1 MCDLFRGVM
10 GTELIV
16 VVLVCLVFLY
26 IHIIVTS
33 CYLARSR
40 HTADG
45 NGRCSNQ
52 SPQQPFILPVHRA
65 RPGPRLLLLFFLLLL
80 ISILL
85 SLLEHVSGGNCTLFA
100 VSLCCDA
107 NVNDDAR

>member
-1 MCDLFRGVM
+1 M

-52 SPQQPFILPVHRA
+52 SPQSKT
-65 RPGPRLLLLFFLLLL
+65 GPKVVAALFLLLL